1 MTARFHD
8 LNVETLED
16 GTIRL
21 EQRDYCGESVIIDLH
36 PIQASFISDGL
47 PDSSVP
53 ERIATLERRL
63 LWMRDRFDECY
74 AALPHDMY
82 ERCAGAFEFA
92 SWLQATVDVATEY
105 CADLT
110 TRTHQS
116 APAGPL
122 QQSGDVSIPSNAGR
136 GSEPS
141 ERHSAELF

>member
-1 MTARFHD
+1 MTAQFYD
-8 LNVETLED
+8 LNLETLED

-21 EQRDYCGESVIIDLH
+21 EQRAYCGESVIIDLH
-36 PIQASFISDGL
+36 PIQAAFIAGGL

-82 ERCAGAFEFA
+82 ERCAGAFEFS
-92 SWLQATVDVATEY
+92 SWLQASVDVATEY

-110 TRTHQS
+110 TRAHQS
-116 APAGPL
+116 AEDGTL
-122 QQSGDVSIPSNAGR
+122 QQPGDVNTGR
-136 GSEPS
+136 SSEPS
-141 ERHSAELF
+141 ERHNAELF